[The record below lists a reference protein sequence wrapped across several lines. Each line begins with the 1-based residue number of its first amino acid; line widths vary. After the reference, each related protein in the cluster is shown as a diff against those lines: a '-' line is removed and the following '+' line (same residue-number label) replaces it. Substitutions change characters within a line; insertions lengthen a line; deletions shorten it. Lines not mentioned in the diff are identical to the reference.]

1 VGMTINETMDTVP
14 LPESVVAEYNSI
26 INGVTECVL
35 VDEQIIDFMIEGFN
49 EYKTAKCLLKTQL
62 GWYSKK

>member
-1 VGMTINETMDTVP
+1 MTINETMDTVP

-35 VDEQIIDFMIEGFN
+35 VDEQIID
-49 EYKTAKCLLKTQL
+49 L
-62 GWYSKK
+62 